1 MNYREYEYMSAI
13 YDPQGMGD
21 YNGYGDQFNSRST
34 TITWN
39 NVLGWNKTFNDMHNV
54 SVMLGQEMQKKSY
67 YSDHY
72 TGYDFP
78 FASLG
83 MNKLS
88 TAGKWEDPEYEQREA
103 RLASFFRDVLEG

>member
-1 MNYREYEYMSAI
+1 
-13 YDPQGMGD
+13 
-21 YNGYGDQFNSRST
+21 
-34 TITWN
+34 
-39 NVLGWNKTFNDMHNV
+39 
-54 SVMLGQEMQKKSY
+54 MLGQEMQKKSY

-88 TAGKWEDPEYEQREA
+88 TAGKWEDPEYDQKEA
-103 RLASFFRDVLEG
+103 RLASYLLMHITHILKILCICIFPP